1 MKRFIA
7 FTLIELLVVIAIIAI
22 LAAMLLP
29 ALAKAREKAR
39 NITCVNNLKQ
49 MGVSNAMYSSD
60 NDSRFVPGN
69 WSIIQFYGALAMYG
83 CDWQDSYRPGGE
95 APAKG
100 TFACPA
106 ETRGF
111 GWHWK
116 EAPYAFAH
124 THYAANV
131 YLCGDKGQTSD
142 PLCNVNRTESQVSNP
157 SEAFFIMDQAQ
168 TSTSTLKWVNF
179 MGFRHGNVTPG
190 PEQNGVF
197 YFNGEAITP
206 TGSCNVLFA
215 DGHVETMK
223 GAQITAI
230 NKVSSQNFFK
240 RGIKF

>member
-1 MKRFIA
+1 MKRIIT

-60 NDSRFVPGN
+60 NESRYAPGN
-69 WSIIQFYGALAMYG
+69 FNLIFYEALALYG
-83 CDWQDSYRPGGE
+83 CDWQNSYRDDKG
-95 APAKG
+95 AKG

-106 ETRGF
+106 ETRPF
-111 GWHWK
+111 GWHWSS
-116 EAPYAFAH
+116 APYSYAH

-131 YLCGDKGQTSD
+131 YLCGAKGQTD
-142 PLCNVNRTESQVSNP
+142 TLCNVNRTEGQVNNP
-157 SEAFFIMDQAQ
+157 SEAYFIMDQAQ
-168 TSTSTLKWVNF
+168 TSTPTLKWVNF
-179 MGFRHGNVTPG
+179 MGFRHGAVTPG
-190 PEQNGVF
+190 PEGNGQF
-197 YFNGEAITP
+197 YFNGEAIIP
-206 TGSCNVLFA
+206 TGSCNVAFA

>member
-1 MKRFIA
+1 MKIKQILA

-39 NITCVNNLKQ
+39 NISCINNLKQ

-60 NDSRFVPGN
+60 NESRYVPGN
-69 WSIIQFYGALAMYG
+69 FNIMYYDALALYG
-83 CDWQDSYRPGGE
+83 CDWQSSYRPSGE
-95 APAKG
+95 AAAKG

-106 ETRGF
+106 EHRGF
-111 GWHWK
+111 GWHWNS
-116 EAPYAFAH
+116 APYAYAH
-124 THYAANV
+124 THYAANI
-131 YLCGDKGQTSD
+131 YLCGDKGQTD
-142 PLCNVNRTESQVSNP
+142 TLCNVNRTESQVTNP
-157 SEAFFIMDQAQ
+157 SEAFLIIDQAQ
-168 TSTSTLKWVNF
+168 TSNPTLKWVNF

-190 PEQNGVF
+190 PEGNGTF

-206 TGSCNVLFA
+206 TGNINTLFGDA
-215 DGHVETMK
+215 HAETLK
-223 GAQITAI
+223 GAQVVAI